1 MPARPHVAGLSCSR
15 SRGRVNA
22 DPQTRLGATARWVRA
37 SFARSRV
44 RSAALALA
52 GKPLRWRTGPACTS
66 RGGGSATA
74 PRFREAT
81 VEEMHAPQVS
91 GGATYLFADD
101 TSDTYALG
109 WSRTAFEGHPY
120 LCHGGGI
127 FGFPP

>member
-1 MPARPHVAGLSCSR
+1 
-15 SRGRVNA
+15 
-22 DPQTRLGATARWVRA
+22 
-37 SFARSRV
+37 
-44 RSAALALA
+44 
-52 GKPLRWRTGPACTS
+52 
-66 RGGGSATA
+66 
-74 PRFREAT
+74 
-81 VEEMHAPQVS
+81 MHAPQVS